1 MNLRI
6 EFLFGKPGRD
16 HPVTHSFSRR
26 LRIPSFLLAA
36 TIALGC
42 GGSADTND
50 TAAKA
55 EAPKLDACQLFTY
68 EDAQAIAGESLA
80 AMASTLDEAQGRNP
94 GECIYNAG
102 TIEQPRIL
110 SLLIRH
116 HRSPESAKR
125 VLEGGRSTFSSM
137 TGGQV
142 QDVTGLGDGAL
153 WVGGRLQQLHVLRG
167 EAELVIT
174 LQSADGTD
182 QLQNARTLAE
192 KILSRMGK
200 A

>member
-1 MNLRI
+1 
-6 EFLFGKPGRD
+6 
-16 HPVTHSFSRR
+16 VTQSLSRR

-36 TIALGC
+36 MALGC
-42 GGSADTND
+42 GGSADTD
-50 TAAKA
+50 AKA
-55 EAPKLDACQLFTY
+55 KPPQHDACEFFTY
-68 EDAQAIAGESLA
+68 EDARAIAGESLA

-110 SLLIRH
+110 GLLIRH
-116 HRSPESAKR
+116 HRSPKAAKG
-125 VLEGGRSTFSSM
+125 VLESGRSTFSAIS
-137 TGGQV
+137 GGKV
-142 QDVTGLGDGAL
+142 QDVPGLGDGAL
-153 WVGGRLQQLHVLRG
+153 WVGGRIQQLHVLRG

-182 QLQNARTLAE
+182 QLQNARQLAE